1 MVNNNVFDIAIIG
14 GGISS
19 CVFVYSHIK
28 NGFSGRIAIIE
39 NGRQL
44 GGRSSTRNSL
54 SNKGWKLNHG
64 SPNFNICNT
73 ANNKLLKTFINELLD
88 LNIIQF
94 DHSDVIRLYEDNLLD
109 SEINSDFY
117 KGTNYSSSTYMSNL
131 SQDIISI
138 NNTLRNQV
146 EYFFETLIIKLNH
159 ENNQWILTSKE
170 GYKFKSKFL
179 VCSSNLLL
187 HKRSL
192 DILRTNYIPL
202 RNAIPINKDKK
213 IDKIINLLN
222 AQEYIPRLTFL
233 IYTNSNYSYKDK
245 YKKKY
250 RYFLLSKILEDK
262 YKFER
267 IMFQRQEN
275 NKLGIVVHTRNK
287 EFIDEFLKNK
297 NIKIFK
303 NKIILKFNELFDKQ
317 PYIKKII
324 DYQDISIMKWS
335 SSQPSGLGI
344 PEYLQVCEY
353 YNIGF
358 CGDWFDFEGFGR
370 VEGAIL
376 SALKLSHKI
385 NSKF

>member
-1 MVNNNVFDIAIIG
+1 MASNNVFDIAIIG

-28 NGFSGRIAIIE
+28 NGFSGRIALIE
-39 NGRQL
+39 NGRHL

-54 SNKGWKLNHG
+54 NNYGWKLNHG
-64 SPNFNICNT
+64 SPNFNIRNSN
-73 ANNKLLKTFINELLD
+73 NNKLLKTFINELLD

-94 DHSDVIRLYEDNLLD
+94 DPSNVIRLYENTLLD
-109 SEINSDFY
+109 SEINTDFY
-117 KGTNYSSSTYMSNL
+117 KGTNYICRTNMSQL

-159 ENNQWILTSKE
+159 ENNQWILTSKN

-179 VCSSNLLL
+179 ICSSNLLL

-192 DILRTNYIPL
+192 NILNTNHIPL
-202 RNAIPINKDKK
+202 RKAIPLNKDKK
-213 IDKIINLLN
+213 IDKIIKLLN
-222 AQEYIPRLTFL
+222 QQEYIPRLTFL
-233 IYTNSNYSYKDK
+233 IYTNSNYSYKDN

-262 YKFER
+262 FKFER
-267 IMFQRQEN
+267 IIFQKQEN
-275 NKLGIVVHTRNK
+275 NKLGIVVHVRNK
-287 EFIDEFLKNK
+287 EFINEFHKNK
-297 NIKIFK
+297 NIQMFK
-303 NKIILKFNELFDKQ
+303 KNILLKFNELFDKNSN
-317 PYIKKII
+317 INKII
-324 DYQDISIMKWS
+324 DYQDISIMNWR
-335 SSQPSGLGI
+335 SSQPFGLGI
-344 PEYLQVCEY
+344 PEYLQLCEN
-353 YNIGF
+353 YNIAF
-358 CGDWFDFEGFGR
+358 CGDWFDLEGFGR

-385 NSKF
+385 NSQF